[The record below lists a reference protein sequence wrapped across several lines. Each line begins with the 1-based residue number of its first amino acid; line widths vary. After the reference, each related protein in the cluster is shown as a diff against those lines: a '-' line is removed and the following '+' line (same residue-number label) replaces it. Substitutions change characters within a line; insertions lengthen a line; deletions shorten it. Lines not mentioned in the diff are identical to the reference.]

1 MSASL
6 NSQAIEFT
14 LECRSQY
21 VRPGVRKFAKT
32 ALSRAQRRAA
42 KVELVASPELYSE
55 DASVNVSVPYVRPGV
70 RENSVDSTVAIDLEA
85 WADDFL
91 AAAQPDEAELPGL
104 TEEELAG
111 AEAEMEELE
120 AIRRMPL
127 HLIGSLPDWI
137 LEQLEQAEGD
147 AFAHLSLFENRKPS
161 TTPAAISMVD
171 ERMDA

>member
-6 NSQAIEFT
+6 NSYAIEYALDF
-14 LECRSQY
+14 RSQDT
-21 VRPGVRKFAKT
+21 RPGVRKFAKT

-42 KVELVASPELYSE
+42 KVALVTAPELTP
-55 DASVNVSVPYVRPGV
+55 DRTPADPYVRLGV
-70 RENSVDSTVAIDLEA
+70 RQSAVEDFVGIDLEA

-91 AAAQPDEAELPGL
+91 ADAQPEEDALPGL
-104 TEEELAG
+104 TEQELAS

-120 AIRRMPL
+120 AIRQTPL

-137 LEQLEQAEGD
+137 LEQLEAAEGD
-147 AFAHLSLFENRKPS
+147 AFAHLSLFEKKSN

-171 ERMDA
+171 ELMDA

>member
-1 MSASL
+1 MSASR
-6 NSQAIEFT
+6 NSQAIEFV

-21 VRPGVRKFAKT
+21 VRPGLRKFAKT
-32 ALSRAQRRAA
+32 ASSRAQRRAA

-55 DASVNVSVPYVRPGV
+55 GASVNFSVPYVRPGV
-70 RENSVDSTVAIDLEA
+70 RENSVDNFAEIDLEA

-91 AAAQPDEAELPGL
+91 AAAQPEEDELPGL
-104 TEEELAG
+104 TEAELAG

-127 HLIGSLPDWI
+127 HLLGSLPDWI

-147 AFAHLSLFENRKPS
+147 AFAHLSLFEKKSN